1 MFQLNFKNQMIL
13 GFLIMIAGFVCA
25 TIFQQGTFYKL
36 GVVIYGL
43 LFVIH
48 PVYPAS
54 ITNPRMKL
62 YIRLTALLVIV
73 LALITRFGF

>member
-25 TIFQQGTFYKL
+25 TIFQQATFYKL

-62 YIRLTALLVIV
+62 YVRLTGIMIV
-73 LALITRFGF
+73 LLSIITRFGF